1 MRLSSLQRY
10 ILKYCLENQGAA
22 MQKKDLVAYY
32 SHKKIKKE
40 IVTNDITKS
49 VERLIE
55 RELITGFGKKTARK
69 WFITEVSLTPKGKRT
84 AKTLFGKQQKLPLKK
99 SLNH

>member
-1 MRLSSLQRY
+1 
-10 ILKYCLENQGAA
+10 
-22 MQKKDLVAYY
+22 MQKKDLEAYY
-32 SHKKIKKE
+32 SHKKTKKE

-55 RELITGFGKKTARK
+55 RELIIGFGKKTARK
-69 WFITEVSLTPKGKRT
+69 WFITQVSLTPKGKRT
-84 AKTLFGKQQKLPLKK
+84 AKTLFGKQQKLPLRK